1 MIRSNA
7 QVSAAR
13 REAAP
18 FVGKTYTD
26 DDGTVWSFWS
36 MAPVEKTG
44 HWVTDG
50 SRFRLATERGL
61 EPLSPIEPTKDGGS
75 RGSGESGGYGM
86 PLVDDVVTPRARM
99 MPRRSPG
106 CTCADC
112 GSKAARALA
121 LEHARR

>member
-1 MIRSNA
+1 MIRSNV

-61 EPLSPIEPTKDGGS
+61 EPLSPIEPTKD
-75 RGSGESGGYGM
+75 RSGESGGYGM

-99 MPRRSPG
+99 MPSRSPG
-106 CTCADC
+106 CTCVDC

-121 LEHARR
+121 LEQARR

>member
-1 MIRSNA
+1 MIRSSA
-7 QVSAAR
+7 QVASAR

-36 MAPVEKTG
+36 MAPVGKTS

-61 EPLSPIEPTKDGGS
+61 EPLSRTQPTTDGLS
-75 RGSGESGGYGM
+75 SQVHKMSGM
-86 PLVDDVVTPRARM
+86 PLVDDAVTPRARM
-99 MPRRSPG
+99 LPSRSPG

-121 LEHARR
+121 LLQARR

>member
-1 MIRSNA
+1 MIRSNV

-18 FVGKTYTD
+18 YVGKTYTD

-50 SRFRLATERGL
+50 SRFRLATEWGL
-61 EPLSPIEPTKDGGS
+61 KPLSPTEPTM
-75 RGSGESGGYGM
+75 RASGGM

-99 MPRRSPG
+99 LPRRSPG

-121 LEHARR
+121 LENARR

>member
-1 MIRSNA
+1 MIRSNV

-18 FVGKTYTD
+18 YVGKTYTD

-61 EPLSPIEPTKDGGS
+61 SPIEPTKA
-75 RGSGESGGYGM
+75 GSGVSGGYGM
-86 PLVDDVVTPRARM
+86 PLVDDAVTPRARM

>member
-1 MIRSNA
+1 MIRSNV

-50 SRFRLATERGL
+50 SRFRLATEWGL
-61 EPLSPIEPTKDGGS
+61 EPLSHPGLREDFG
-75 RGSGESGGYGM
+75 REAGGYGM

-99 MPRRSPG
+99 MPSRSPG

-121 LEHARR
+121 LENARR